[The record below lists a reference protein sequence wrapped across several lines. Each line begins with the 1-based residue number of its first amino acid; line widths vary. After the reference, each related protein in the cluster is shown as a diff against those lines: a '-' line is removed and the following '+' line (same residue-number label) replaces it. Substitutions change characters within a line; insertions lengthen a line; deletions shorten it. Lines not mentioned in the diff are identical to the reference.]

1 MTTKNALIDGL
12 WCVVMAGGAGT
23 RFWPASTE
31 DVPKQLL
38 TLVGTRSLLQLAIDR
53 ARAVVP
59 AERVLVVTSQRL
71 HAAVVAQLP
80 ELPLDNI
87 VAEPERK
94 DTAAAVALAT
104 LIVEARGGARVAI
117 LTSDHLIG
125 PVDTFANA
133 VRTATAAAHDEAGAI
148 VTFGVVPTYPA
159 TGYGYLEVARV
170 VGDEADMI
178 GGEVSPP
185 TPQETR
191 LDDKPQSGFLFEA
204 RPVVRFVEKPPLAV
218 ATEYVASGRFL
229 WNSGMFV
236 FEVSSM
242 RAALLTHLP
251 EHMRLLEPAARGEVP
266 LAVAFAGL
274 ARASIDKGVMEK
286 HHTVRCVPARFAWS
300 DVGSFPALAEHLP
313 NDDAGNASRGVL
325 RTLDAHNNVVWCEDD
340 SEEVAVIGLSDVVV
354 VRAGKRTL
362 VVPKDRAEDIKK
374 LVERG

>member
-1 MTTKNALIDGL
+1 MTTTNTLTDGL

-38 TLVGTRSLLQLAIDR
+38 TLVGSRSLLQLAIDR

-59 AERVLVVTSQRL
+59 YERILVVTSQRL
-71 HAAVVAQLP
+71 HTAVVAQLP
-80 ELPLDNI
+80 ELPGDNI

-104 LIVEARGGARVAI
+104 LIVQARGGARVAI

-133 VRTATAAAHDEAGAI
+133 VRTATAASHDEAGAI

-159 TGYGYLEVARV
+159 TGYGYLEVDSV
-170 VGDEADMI
+170 VGD
-178 GGEVSPP
+178 
-185 TPQETR
+185 
-191 LDDKPQSGFLFEA
+191 EA

-218 ATEYVASGRFL
+218 ATDYVASGRFL

-236 FEVSSM
+236 FEVQSM
-242 RAALLTHLP
+242 REALLTHLP
-251 EHMRLLEPAARGEVP
+251 EHVRLLEPAARGEVP

-274 ARASIDKGVMEK
+274 SRTSIDKGVMEK

-313 NDDAGNASRGVL
+313 NDEAGNATRGIL
-325 RTLDAHNNVVWCEDD
+325 RSLDAHNNVVWCEDD